1 MRLKAMLA
9 NLLALGRLRLAA
21 LGGVAA
27 ALLLGITLLAM
38 RGATPPMALLY
49 GDLDTRDAGAVVQS
63 LERARIAFRI
73 TGGGTQIMVPA
84 EDVARLRLSLAREGL
99 PALLQ
104 ARAPSSVGASVG
116 AVGQAMAAPVVNTK
130 FTPVPTVTA
139 SLYAVA
145 PL

>member
-1 MRLKAMLA
+1 MLA

-38 RGATPPMALLY
+38 RGASPPMALLY

-63 LERARIAFRI
+63 LERARIPFRI

-99 PALLQ
+99 PAGACPLLKGL
-104 ARAPSSVGASVG
+104 SVGLSVG
-116 AVGQAMAAPVVNTK
+116 I
-130 FTPVPTVTA
+130 A
-139 SLYAVA
+139 STDSADFA
-145 PL
+145 DQKNP